1 MPPARRFS
9 AAVLVIRG
17 QRGPG
22 QEPSRHHALEISST
36 CLLWVYFFLF
46 TSFVPP
52 GELCALSVSS
62 GWVRKL
68 ITGVIRKG
76 CELDPRAGDL
86 RLAVLHSNPRPG
98 SPVRELY
105 HDISPQVASMFISNI
120 SSCLSSFFFPTLQE
134 KETERERE
142 GWAEMSCVQIRQ
154 HSLLTRVKGY
164 CERVM

>member
-120 SSCLSSFFFPTLQE
+120 SSCLSSFFSHTSR
-134 KETERERE
+134 KGNRKGER
-142 GWAEMSCVQIRQ
+142 
-154 HSLLTRVKGY
+154 RVGRDVL
-164 CERVM
+164 CPN